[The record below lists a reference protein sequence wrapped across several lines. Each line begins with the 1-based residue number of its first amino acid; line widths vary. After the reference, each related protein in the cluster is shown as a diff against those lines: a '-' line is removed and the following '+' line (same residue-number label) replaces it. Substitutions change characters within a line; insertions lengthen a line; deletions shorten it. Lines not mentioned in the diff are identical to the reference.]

1 MTHASPRPWRITMQ
15 RSHDGSAVYFLRIV
29 DAKDN
34 RGADL
39 YPHESVGGRGLEQV
53 TADAQMIVGLA
64 NSLAAGAFEDDA
76 RHATPAEIPPGEQ
89 APAGAM
95 ERLL

>member
-1 MTHASPRPWRITMQ
+1 MQ
-15 RSHDGSAVYFLRIV
+15 RSHDASTVYFLRIL

-34 RGADL
+34 RVADL
-39 YPHESVGGRGLEQV
+39 YPDASVGGRGLEQV

-76 RHATPAEIPPGEQ
+76 RHATPAEIPPAEQ
-89 APAGAM
+89 APTGAM

>member
-1 MTHASPRPWRITMQ
+1 MTTASPRPWRIQMQ
-15 RSHDGSAVYFLRIV
+15 RSHDGSAVYFLRIL
-29 DAKDN
+29 DATDK
-34 RGADL
+34 RVADL

-76 RHATPAEIPPGEQ
+76 RHAAPAEIPEAER
-89 APAGAM
+89 APAAM
-95 ERLL
+95 ARLL

>member
-1 MTHASPRPWRITMQ
+1 MQ
-15 RSHDGSAVYFLRIV
+15 RSHDASTVFFLRIL
-29 DAKDN
+29 DAN
-34 RGADL
+34 GSRVADL

-76 RHATPAEIPPGEQ
+76 RHATPAEIPKAEQ
-89 APAGAM
+89 APAGTM